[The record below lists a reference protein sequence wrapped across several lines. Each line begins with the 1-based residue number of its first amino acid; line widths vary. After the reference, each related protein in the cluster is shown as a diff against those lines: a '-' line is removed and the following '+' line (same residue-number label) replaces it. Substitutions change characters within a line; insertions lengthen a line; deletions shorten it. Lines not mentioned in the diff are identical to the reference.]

1 MKQAAE
7 LFRHLSFASNNK
19 VEFFS
24 CINKLKKLFP
34 PVLAKGVKSAYIK
47 DDTLFF
53 ILENKTLEF
62 EANYKLNSLT
72 PILKEYCR
80 MDPQCQS
87 LMFSKIKAYSRA
99 EPPKHEV
106 KTTFL
111 EKERSNGDFENNFT
125 NETLREKLE
134 TIREQIKKNAS
145 KA

>member
-1 MKQAAE
+1 M
-7 LFRHLSFASNNK
+7 
-19 VEFFS
+19 
-24 CINKLKKLFP
+24 
-34 PVLAKGVKSAYIK
+34 AKGVKSAYIK